1 MLHKNYIGYR
11 GRGTGLYDREGF
23 EVKIGDKVQLILE
36 DGEER
41 IFDVEVK
48 TVERIVKCHPGFDDK
63 YAKVQITGVVFCWNG
78 YELFPCVDG
87 GGASDVNKMK
97 IIA

>member
-1 MLHKNYIGYR
+1 MLRENYIGYR

-23 EVKIGDKVQLILE
+23 EVKVGDKVQLILD

-48 TVERIVKCHPGFDDK
+48 TVERVVKCHSDFDDK
-63 YAKVQITGVVFCWNG
+63 YARVQITGVVFCWNG
-78 YELFPCVDG
+78 YELFPCVDSD
-87 GGASDVNKMK
+87 GASDVNKMK
-97 IIA
+97 IIG

>member
-1 MLHKNYIGYR
+1 MLHENYIGYR

-23 EVKIGDKVQLILE
+23 EVKVGDKVQLILD

-48 TVERIVKCHPGFDDK
+48 TVERVVKCHSDFDDK
-63 YAKVQITGVVFCWNG
+63 YARVQITGVVFCWNG
-78 YELFPCVDG
+78 YDLFPCVDSDG
-87 GGASDVNKMK
+87 TSDVNKMK
-97 IIA
+97 IIG